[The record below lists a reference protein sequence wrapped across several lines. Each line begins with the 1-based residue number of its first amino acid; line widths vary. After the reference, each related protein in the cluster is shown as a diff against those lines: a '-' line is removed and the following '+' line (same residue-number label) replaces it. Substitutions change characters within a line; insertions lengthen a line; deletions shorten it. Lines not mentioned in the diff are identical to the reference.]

1 MRFTIPAQ
9 RSSLLWCLL
18 CAPLLAQPPDL
29 RGIWMAKGTAYLDVE
44 KAGAVVEGK
53 IPYLPE
59 AQERRKTNFQG
70 RDKLDPQVRCFQAG
84 IPRATALNT
93 PFQIFQNASSLY
105 FVYQDAHAYRIAY
118 LDRPKHNDG
127 LPFAM
132 GDSRAHWEGNTLVVD
147 VASFSGDTW
156 LDRSGNY
163 HSDALHVVERY
174 TRQDAT
180 TLLYEARLEDP
191 KVYARPWTLRLTL
204 KPFQGEI
211 KEDECEETSAGRRHA
226 KN

>member
-1 MRFTIPAQ
+1 MKFTIPAQ
-9 RSSLLWCLL
+9 RSSFLLGLWC
-18 CAPLLAQPPDL
+18 AAAFAQQPDL
-29 RGIWMAKGTAYLDVE
+29 RGIWRAKGTAYQDLE
-44 KAGAVVEGK
+44 KSGAVVDGK

-59 AQERRKTNFQG
+59 ALAKRKANFEG
-70 RDKLDPQVRCFQAG
+70 RDKLDPQIKCFQAG
-84 IPRATALNT
+84 IPRATGLNT
-93 PFQIFQNASSLY
+93 PFQIFQNATAVY
-105 FVYQDAHAYRIAY
+105 FVYQDTHAYRIAY

-132 GDSRAHWEGNTLVVD
+132 GDSRAHWEGSTLVVD
-147 VASFSGDTW
+147 VTSFSGDTW
-156 LDRSGNY
+156 LDHAGNF

-191 KVYARPWTLRLTL
+191 QVYSRPWTLRLTL
-204 KPFQGEI
+204 KPYQGEL
-211 KEDECEETSAGRRHA
+211 KEDECDETPVGRRHV